1 MTHQLRDYQIKAADA
16 GTRYLLHGREG
27 QGALMVLPTGSGK
40 SLVIAEI
47 ARQLN
52 SPIVIF
58 QPTKEILEQNYQKY
72 INYGLSASIFS
83 ASVGFK
89 RIGMV
94 TFATIGSA
102 INRLDA
108 FRGFPNIIIDEC
120 HGVNAKG
127 GMYQQF
133 IKEVG
138 NRVLGL
144 TATPYRLV
152 TDGYGGSILKF
163 LTRTRPRVFY
173 RVIHITQNGDLFKR
187 GYLARLKYFPIEGFD
202 SRRLRLNTTGADY
215 TDESVKQ
222 YYRETG
228 FTDTLYHAIERCLDR
243 GRQNILVFTRF
254 VEESRALVARL
265 AGVAEIVTAKTRKK
279 DREDII
285 ARFRSGRT
293 RVVSNVGVLTTGFD
307 FPELE
312 TIIIARPT
320 MSLAL
325 YYQMIGRGIRPHP
338 DKDSTWAIDLC
349 DNYGKFGR
357 VEDLRIVAP
366 RPDMWHI
373 ESQGQQLTNIYF
385 GDREMATSSRPRR
398 STADPRSLEG
408 RE

>member
-1 MTHQLRDYQIKAADA
+1 MIYQLRDYQQAAADA
-16 GTRYLLHGREG
+16 GIRYFLNGSKG

-47 ARQLN
+47 ARQLS

-72 INYGLSASIFS
+72 VNYGLPASIFS

-89 RIGMV
+89 RIGKV

-102 INRLDA
+102 IHRLDA

-127 GMYQQF
+127 GMYLKF
-133 IKEVG
+133 VKEVG
-138 NRVLGL
+138 DRVLGL

-173 RVIHITQNGDLFKR
+173 WVIHVTQNQDLFER
-187 GYLARLKYFPIEGFD
+187 GYLARLEYSSVEGFD
-202 SRRLRLNTTGADY
+202 SERLRLNTTGADY
-215 TDESVKQ
+215 TDESVKR
-222 YYRETG
+222 YYQEID
-228 FTDTLYHAIERCLDR
+228 FTDTLSQAVVHCLNR
-243 GRQNILVFTRF
+243 GRKSILVFTRF
-254 VEESRALVARL
+254 VDESQALANRL
-265 AGVAEIVTAKTRKK
+265 LGIAEIVTAKTCKK
-279 DREDII
+279 NREGII

-293 RVVSNVGVLTTGFD
+293 KVVTNVGVLTTGFD

-338 DKDSTWAIDLC
+338 DKDSMWAIDLC
-349 DNYGKFGR
+349 DNYRKFGR
-357 VEDLRIVAP
+357 VEDLQIVAP
-366 RPDMWHI
+366 RPHLWHI
-373 ESQGQQLTNIYF
+373 ESKGKQLTNIYF
-385 GDREMATSSRPRR
+385 GDRGMATSFHTSTT
-398 STADPRSLEG
+398 TADSRHLEG
-408 RE
+408 GR